1 MGTRDRIIA
10 SAVPAGA
17 GEQRLDIYLSSRF
30 NYLSRTSWQKEI
42 VQGRVLV
49 NGSPVSVPGRRIR
62 PGDMVA
68 YIAGEYKEPDI
79 DPGYSVIFEDE
90 QFLAVSKSG
99 NIPVHPAG
107 IFFNNT
113 LIMLLEN
120 DFGVKL
126 FPVHRLDR
134 ETSGAILFGKSAEA
148 ASMMQKN
155 FGSFAKSYRA
165 VVRGV
170 PVRKEF
176 TVDVPIGQARESLIR
191 KKREAY
197 PGAAEESCTRF
208 RLISASDSSALV
220 EAVPVT
226 GRMHQIRVHLKYA
239 GHPIIGDK
247 LYGEDERVYLDYV
260 ENGLTDSVVERAGFI
275 RCALH
280 SYSIGFVHPYKG
292 TDVSIIAPLP
302 DDMKRLIDERGLGPE

>member
-1 MGTRDRIIA
+1 MAAMDRIIA

-17 GEQRLDIYLSSRF
+17 GLQRLDIYLSSRF

-42 VQGRVLV
+42 ADGRVLV
-49 NGSPVSVPGRRIR
+49 NGAPVLVPGRKIR
-62 PGDMVA
+62 PGDMIA
-68 YIAGEYKEPDI
+68 YSAAEYKEPDI
-79 DPGYSVIFEDE
+79 DPRYSVLFEDE
-90 QFLAVSKSG
+90 HFLAVGKSG
-99 NIPVHPAG
+99 NLPVHPAG

-113 LIMLLEN
+113 LVMILEN
-120 DFGVKL
+120 DLGVKL

-134 ETSGAILFGKSAEA
+134 ETSGAILFGKSAGA

-170 PVRKEF
+170 PASKEF
-176 TVDVPIGQARESLIR
+176 TIDVPIGQAHGSLIR

-197 PGAAEESCTRF
+197 PGAPEESCTRF
-208 RLISASDSSALV
+208 RLISATESTALV
-220 EAVPVT
+220 EALPVT

-247 LYGEDERVYLDYV
+247 LYGEDESVYLDYV
-260 ENGLTDSVVERAGFI
+260 ENGLTDNVVERAGFT

-280 SYSIGFVHPYKG
+280 SYSIGFVHPYTG
-292 TDVSIIAPLP
+292 CDISIIAPLP
-302 DDMKRLIDERGLGPE
+302 DDMERLIAELGLGPG